1 MFGLGSDLRHGESI
15 VKWTW
20 RTDGMGVKEGWGGSQ
35 ISPPLHRASRLS
47 ISLSGGAILPSFS
60 EESFA
65 PSGGVSLGE

>member
-15 VKWTW
+15 VEWTW
-20 RTDGMGVKEGWGGSQ
+20 RTDGMGVKEGWGITNISSSSQ
-35 ISPPLHRASRLS
+35 RASRLS